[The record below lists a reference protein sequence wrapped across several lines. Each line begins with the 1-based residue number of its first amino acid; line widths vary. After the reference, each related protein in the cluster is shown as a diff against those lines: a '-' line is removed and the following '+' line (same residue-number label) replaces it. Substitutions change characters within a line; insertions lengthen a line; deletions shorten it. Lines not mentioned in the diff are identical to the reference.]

1 MIRTILPIATFLS
14 LFLLFSS
21 CSRDRLES
29 GSTAAP
35 SLVAS
40 ISELEA
46 PAHFDWRT
54 IEERTFI
61 LSLGNQAPSSEKYR
75 LEWYIAHPS
84 TGADMRHVALIDKNN
99 PFVGKVTLPK
109 YAEKVFIKLITPE
122 AQSSIQEFA
131 ASTTTS
137 HTFFSGKR
145 NMKMSAIT
153 SISQLGQD
161 IDGEAQSYNR
171 SGRSVSLSS
180 DGLTVAI
187 GASGNSNSNGGS
199 SGHVRVYSFSG
210 GSWNQVGQDI
220 DGEAT
225 GDKSGYSVSLSA
237 NGQIVAIGAL
247 FNGDN
252 GNASGHVRIYSYN
265 GSSWS
270 QLGQDIDGEAAG
282 DVSGLSV
289 SLSSDGQ
296 TVAIGAP
303 SNDGNGSNSG
313 HARIYSYNG
322 SSWIKLGQDIDGEA
336 AEDK

>member
-1 MIRTILPIATFLS
+1 MIRTILPIATFFS
-14 LFLLFSS
+14 LFMLFSS

-40 ISELEA
+40 MSELEA

-54 IEERTFI
+54 TEERTFI

-84 TGADMRHVALIDKNN
+84 TGADIRHVALIDKNN

-131 ASTTTS
+131 ASPTTS

-161 IDGEAQSYNR
+161 IDGEAQS
-171 SGRSVSLSS
+171 
-180 DGLTVAI
+180 
-187 GASGNSNSNGGS
+187 
-199 SGHVRVYSFSG
+199 
-210 GSWNQVGQDI
+210 
-220 DGEAT
+220 
-225 GDKSGYSVSLSA
+225 
-237 NGQIVAIGAL
+237 
-247 FNGDN
+247 
-252 GNASGHVRIYSYN
+252 
-265 GSSWS
+265 
-270 QLGQDIDGEAAG
+270 
-282 DVSGLSV
+282 
-289 SLSSDGQ
+289 
-296 TVAIGAP
+296 
-303 SNDGNGSNSG
+303 
-313 HARIYSYNG
+313 
-322 SSWIKLGQDIDGEA
+322 
-336 AEDK
+336 